1 MTEAGRPASP
11 LAKIFKATA
20 HVEPYEIKAVVL
32 GFLYYFFLLGSYYI
46 LRPVRDA
53 MGITYGTDHLEDLFT
68 VVFFATFLTAPIYAF
83 CANRV
88 KLSTLV
94 PWVYG
99 FFALSIVV
107 FYAMF
112 VATQAGNDKYVAASF
127 YVWIS
132 VFNMFITSVF
142 WSFMADLFSR
152 TQAKRLY
159 GIVAAGGSAGAIAGP
174 AITAIFVNM
183 VGTNTLLL
191 ISAAGFFAT
200 IGIVLMLVREKARL
214 RTIGEDPQRTS
225 MDHKLQENPFS
236 GFSTLAKSPYLLG
249 IAVFI
254 LLMTWIST
262 ILYVQQQEF
271 IGKAFESREARTQAN
286 AVVDLIV
293 NVLTIGIQLFGTSRL
308 VSRFGVTTG
317 LVLNPILM
325 IVLFVGV
332 AFSPVL
338 FVLLGAQTIRRVS
351 EYAIARP
358 SREMLF
364 TIVDQESKY
373 KAKNVIDTVVYRFG
387 DVSGIWVQN
396 FVGML
401 GHGAVGAAVLGIG
414 VSAVWAWVALRMGH
428 RYENASGD
436 HPVGPKTAAAAAE

>member
-1 MTEAGRPASP
+1 MTQSDSPSAP
-11 LAKIFKATA
+11 LARVFRVLAK
-20 HVEPYEIKAVVL
+20 VEPYEIKAVVL
-32 GFLYYFFLLGSYYI
+32 GFLYFFFLLGSYYI

-53 MGITYGTDHLEDLFT
+53 MGITYGTEHLEDLFT
-68 VVFFATFLTAPIYAF
+68 VVFFATFITAPIYAF
-83 CANRV
+83 FANRL
-88 KLSTLV
+88 KLSTLL

-99 FFALSIVV
+99 FFAITIVL

-112 VATQAGNDKYVAASF
+112 ASTDVASDRMIAAAF

-174 AITAIFVNM
+174 AITAIFVKL

-191 ISAAGFFAT
+191 ISAAGFLAT
-200 IGIVLMLVREKARL
+200 IGIVLLLVREKEKL
-214 RTIGEDPQRTS
+214 RVVGDDPQRTS
-225 MDHKLQENPFS
+225 LDHTLSANPFA
-236 GFSTLAKSPYLLG
+236 GFSILAKSPYLLG
-249 IAVFI
+249 IATFI

-262 ILYVQQQEF
+262 ILYVQQQDF
-271 IGKAFESREARTQAN
+271 IGKAFETREARTQAN
-286 AVVDLIV
+286 AIVDLIV
-293 NVLTIGIQLFGTSRL
+293 NTLTIGIQLFGTSRL
-308 VSRFGVTTG
+308 VGRFGVTTG
-317 LVLNPILM
+317 LILNPILM
-325 IVLFVGV
+325 VFLFIGV
-332 AFSPVL
+332 ALSPVL
-338 FVLLGAQTIRRVS
+338 LVLLGAQILRRVS

-387 DVSGIWVQN
+387 DMSGIWVQN
-396 FVGML
+396 LVGLL
-401 GHGAVGAAVLGIG
+401 GHGAAGAAVLGIG
-414 VSAVWAWVALRMGH
+414 VSVVWGWVALQMGR
-428 RYENASGD
+428 RYENITGD
-436 HPVGPKTAAAAAE
+436 VAPGRTAPAE

>member
-1 MTEAGRPASP
+1 MTQSDSQATP
-11 LAKIFKATA
+11 LARGFKALA
-20 HVEPYEIKAVVL
+20 KVEPYEIKAVVL
-32 GFLYYFFLLGSYYI
+32 GFLYFFFLLGSYYI

-53 MGITYGTDHLEDLFT
+53 MGITYGADELEDLFT
-68 VVFFATFLTAPIYAF
+68 VVFFATFITAPIYAF
-83 CANRV
+83 FANRL
-88 KLSTLV
+88 KLSTLL

-99 FFALSIVV
+99 FFAITIVL

-112 VATQAGNDKYVAASF
+112 ASTDASSDRMIAAAF

-174 AITAIFVNM
+174 AITALFVKA

-191 ISAAGFFAT
+191 ISAAGFLAT
-200 IGIVLMLVREKARL
+200 IGIVLLLVREKEKL
-214 RTIGEDPQRTS
+214 RVAGDDPQRTS
-225 MDHKLQENPFS
+225 LDHTLAANPFA
-236 GFSTLAKSPYLLG
+236 GFSMLAKSPYLLG
-249 IAVFI
+249 IATFI

-271 IGKAFESREARTQAN
+271 IGKAFETREARTQAN
-286 AVVDLIV
+286 AIVDLVV
-293 NVLTIGIQLFGTSRL
+293 NILTIGIQLFGTSRL

-317 LVLNPILM
+317 LILNPILM
-325 IVLFVGV
+325 VFLFIGV
-332 AFSPVL
+332 ALSPIL
-338 FVLLGAQTIRRVS
+338 LVLLGAQIIRRVS

-387 DVSGIWVQN
+387 DMSGIWVQN
-396 FVGML
+396 FVGLL
-401 GHGAVGAAVLGIG
+401 GHGAAGAAVLGIG
-414 VSAVWAWVALRMGH
+414 VSVVWGWVALQMGR
-428 RYENASGD
+428 RYENITGD
-436 HPVGPKTAAAAAE
+436 VSPGRVAPAE